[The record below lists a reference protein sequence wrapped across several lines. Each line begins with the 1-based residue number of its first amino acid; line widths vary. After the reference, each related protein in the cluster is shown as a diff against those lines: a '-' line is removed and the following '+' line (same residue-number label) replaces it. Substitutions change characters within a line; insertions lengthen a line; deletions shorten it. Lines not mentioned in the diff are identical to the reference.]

1 MCFIHFKF
9 EKMYSQFIQKM
20 YVEKFPVGKGFDS
33 LEKGP
38 WVELIRGYLQE
49 IIDPTFITTC
59 WEELTD
65 MDWLSLVK
73 SRKEFFM
80 ASTPGIEYSYG
91 KKEYAN
97 TYVAQPLTNSVK
109 LILDQINRDFGTSYD
124 LVFLN
129 RYDSNSDN
137 IGWHSDDS
145 PEMDSDHPIA
155 VLSLGQ
161 ARRIQ
166 TVEKVH
172 SQNKEAVREY
182 LLRNGSLFIMP
193 KGFQETHFHRIPKEG
208 FKCDTRISLTFR
220 KYKQ

>member
-1 MCFIHFKF
+1 MYI
-9 EKMYSQFIQKM
+9 EKY
-20 YVEKFPVGKGFDS
+20 PVGKGFDA
-33 LEKGP
+33 LDFGP
-38 WVELIRGYLQE
+38 CVEIIKGYLQE
-49 IIDPTFITTC
+49 IIDTSFINTC
-59 WEELTD
+59 WEELSN

-73 SRKEFFM
+73 SRREFFM
-80 ASTPGIEYSYG
+80 AKIPGIKYSYG

-97 TYVAQPLTNSVK
+97 TYVAQPLNYSVG
-109 LILDQINRDFGTSYD
+109 LILDQVNKDFGTSYD

-145 PEMDSDHPIA
+145 PEMDSSHPIA

-161 ARRIQ
+161 ERRIQ
-166 TVEKVH
+166 TVEKIH

-208 FKCDTRISLTFR
+208 FKCSTRISLTFR